1 MSLSRR
7 QLIKRMVA
15 LLPLAVLPHN
25 LFAAWPKQAFAART
39 IDEAVMALYGDETP
53 QPSDKVNI
61 KLDKRVES
69 GDSIPVTIHTTLSD
83 VQSISLFVAENRPPL
98 AATFYFDPL
107 GLPYIATRLKLSRS
121 SAVTAVIKTNHG
133 LYSQQKE
140 IKIIEGGCI

>member
-1 MSLSRR
+1 MSFSRR
-7 QLIKRMVA
+7 QFIKRIAA

-39 IDEAVMALYGDETP
+39 IGEALVALYGDEIR
-53 QPSDKVNI
+53 QPSDKINM

-69 GDSIPVTIHTTLSD
+69 GESIPVIISTTLSD

-107 GLPYIATRLKLSRS
+107 GMPYVATRLKLSRG
-121 SAVTAVIKTNHG
+121 SAVTAVIKTSHG